1 MRIAPFTI
9 LAASVS
15 VAGCL
20 AACHRQKPPPSI
32 NGLSAALE
40 RSADKTLALPSL
52 DDDQFIVPARPG
64 QTGDQTREIEALV
77 NRAGGTALDSTTP
90 QGDISILAQVPQ
102 NRVLL
107 FRSALERIHGRELG
121 AEPVPLVS
129 GTGSSPLLIEVLI
142 ENTSPS
148 PSP

>member
-20 AACHRQKPPPSI
+20 AACHKQKPPPSI
-32 NGLSAALE
+32 DGLSAALE
-40 RSADKTLALPSL
+40 RSADKTFAAPSL
-52 DDDQFIVPARPG
+52 NDDQFIVPARPG
-64 QTGDQTREIEALV
+64 QTAGQTRAIETLV
-77 NRAGGTALDSTTP
+77 TSAGGTAVDSTTP
-90 QGDISILAQVPQ
+90 QGDISILAQIPQ
-102 NRVLL
+102 DRLL
-107 FRSALERIHGRELG
+107 PVRTALERIHAREQG
-121 AEPVPLVS
+121 PQPVPSSS
-129 GTGSSPLLIEVLI
+129 GAASTPLLIEVLI